1 MVQSFGEYSKTDTLL
16 HKKWTSFN
24 EGKPLTVDAGSDYI
38 LNSWKRCKSLNTKLK
53 STNAPT
59 LLSDPQI
66 KEHQVKNQ
74 FLIDMAMPHLN
85 NLHQTLE
92 GIDPFVTL
100 SDHKGTVLKLLQPK
114 NSKVA
119 DKINLLPGASWDES
133 YCGTNGIGTA
143 LVENK
148 SISVFGYEHFCESW
162 HDLICT
168 AVPIHDPL
176 MGNQLGV
183 INVSGNKRSVFL
195 HNTALIKTVGNLIE
209 TNMYEHLMFD
219 NSSSYRELLNGQN
232 PIVLFNQNYVI
243 RYANT
248 YAMRELG
255 FVTGERLQLF
265 PPNELS
271 SFSHHPIQSQY
282 EDSRGRKWK
291 VNTTPYILMGRM
303 MGRLAS
309 FEKIIENPSVALPK
323 KQIPSGLSA
332 VITQNTQIQ
341 DLKRKAEQIA
351 KNEHSVLIYGETGT
365 GKELF
370 AKAIHLHSKRSHEAF
385 VTVNCGALPKDL
397 IASELFGYVKGAFTN
412 ANANGKKGKFEQANK
427 GTLFLDEIGELP
439 MESQTYLL
447 RILEEE
453 MVYPLGSE
461 KGVPID
467 VRIVAATNRDL
478 SLAMEHKTFRSDL
491 LYRLK
496 IMELEIPPLR
506 ERKGDIT
513 FLFNHFIK
521 DRTPFISGVEKDTL
535 SLLGIYEW
543 PGNVRELKNN
553 CLKAAFNAQLRGDTI
568 IKAED
573 LPRELHSET
582 VILDTKSSDE
592 SSDELTK
599 EVLELALQKAKWNK
613 SKAAKLLDVSR
624 TTVYRKIKEF
634 NI

>member
-1 MVQSFGEYSKTDTLL
+1 MVELFGEYSKIDTFLL
-16 HKKWTSFN
+16 KKWTSFN
-24 EGKPLTVDAGSDYI
+24 EGNSPRVDAGSDLI
-38 LNSWKRCKSLNTKLK
+38 IDSWKRCKSLNTKPN
-53 STNAPT
+53 SANAPT
-59 LLSDPQI
+59 LYSGSQI

-74 FLIDMAMPHLN
+74 FLIDMAMPHLD
-85 NLHQTLE
+85 NLYQTLD
-92 GIDPFVTL
+92 GINPFITL

-114 NSKVA
+114 NSKVS
-119 DKINLLPGASWDES
+119 DKINLQPGASWDES

-148 SISVFGYEHFCESW
+148 SISVFGYEHFCENW
-162 HDLICT
+162 HNLICT
-168 AVPIHDPL
+168 AVPIDDPL

-183 INVSGNKRSVFL
+183 INVSGDKRSVFL
-195 HNTALIKTVGNLIE
+195 HNTALIKMVGNLIE
-209 TNMYEHLMFD
+209 TSMYEHIMFD
-219 NSSSYRELLNGQN
+219 EGSSYRELLNGRQ
-232 PIVLFNQNYVI
+232 PAVLFNQNYVI
-243 RYANT
+243 KYANK

-255 FVTGERLQLF
+255 FVSGERLQLF
-265 PPNELS
+265 PPNGLS
-271 SFSHHPIQSQY
+271 NLSHHPIHSQF

-309 FEKIIENPSVALPK
+309 FEKIATSQTMELPK

-341 DLKRKAEQIA
+341 NLKRKAEHIA

-370 AKAIHLHSKRSHEAF
+370 ARAIHLHSNRQHEAF

-412 ANANGKKGKFEQANK
+412 ANTNGKKGKFEQAHK

-439 MESQTYLL
+439 IESQTYLL
-447 RILEEE
+447 RILEEQ

-461 KGVPID
+461 KGVTID

-478 SLAMEHKTFRSDL
+478 SIAVEHKTFRSDL

-506 ERKGDIT
+506 NRKGDIT

-521 DRTPFISGVEKDTL
+521 DRAPFISGVEKETL
-535 SLLGIYEW
+535 SLLRVYNW

-553 CLKAAFNAQLRGDTI
+553 CLKAAFNAQFRGDTVV
-568 IKAED
+568 KAVD
-573 LPRELHSET
+573 LPRELHSDSVVLNSINTE
-582 VILDTKSSDE
+582 E
-592 SSDELTK
+592 PSDELTK
-599 EVLELALQKAKWNK
+599 EVLEVALQKTKWNK
-613 SKAAKLLDVSR
+613 SKASKLLDVSR

-634 NI
+634 GL

>member
-1 MVQSFGEYSKTDTLL
+1 MVQSFGEYSKTDALL

-24 EGKPLTVDAGSDYI
+24 EGKSLVTDGGNDFI
-38 LNSWKRCKSLNTKLK
+38 IDSWKRCKSLNTKLK
-53 STNAPT
+53 SAYAPT
-59 LLSDPQI
+59 LYTDAQI

-74 FLIDMAMPHLN
+74 FLIDMAMPHLK
-85 NLHQTLE
+85 NLYQTLD
-92 GIDPFVTL
+92 GINPFVTL

-119 DKINLLPGASWDES
+119 DQINLLPGASWEES

-148 SISVFGYEHFCESW
+148 SISVFGYEHFCENW
-162 HDLICT
+162 HNLICT
-168 AVPIHDPL
+168 AVPLNDPL

-183 INVSGNKRSVFL
+183 INVSGDKRSVFL
-195 HNTALIKTVGNLIE
+195 HNTALIKMVGNLIE
-209 TNMYEHLMFD
+209 TTMYEHLMFD
-219 NSSSYRELLNGQN
+219 ESSGYRELLNGKS
-232 PIVLFNQNYVI
+232 PVVLFNPNYVI
-243 RYANT
+243 KHVNK

-255 FVTGERLQLF
+255 FVSGERLQLF

-271 SFSHHPIQSQY
+271 SFSHHPIQSQF
-282 EDSRGRKWK
+282 EDSRGRKWN
-291 VNTTPYILMGRM
+291 VNTTPYIVMGRM

-309 FEKIIENPSVALPK
+309 FEKITESPVMDLPK
-323 KQIPSGLSA
+323 KAIPSGLSA

-341 DLKRKAEQIA
+341 NLKRKAEQIA
-351 KNEHSVLIYGETGT
+351 KNDHSVLIYGETGT

-370 AKAIHLHSKRSHEAF
+370 AKAIHLHSNRSHEAF

-412 ANANGKKGKFEQANK
+412 ANASGKKGKFEQANK

-439 MESQTYLL
+439 IASQTYLL
-447 RILEEE
+447 RILEEQ

-461 KGVPID
+461 KGVPIN

-478 SLAMEHKTFRSDL
+478 SLAVKHKTFRSDL

-496 IMELEIPPLR
+496 IMELNIPPLR
-506 ERKGDIT
+506 SRKGDIT

-521 DRTPFISGVEKDTL
+521 DKASFISGVEKETL
-535 SLLGIYEW
+535 SLLQVYDW

-553 CLKAAFNAQLRGDTI
+553 CLKTAFNAQFRGDTI

-573 LPRELHSET
+573 LPRELHSDA
-582 VILDTKSSDE
+582 VLFNTKNSDE

-599 EVLELALQKAKWNK
+599 EVLELALQKVKWNK
-613 SKAAKLLDVSR
+613 SKAAKLLEVSR
-624 TTVYRKIKEF
+624 TTVYRKINEF
-634 NI
+634 GL